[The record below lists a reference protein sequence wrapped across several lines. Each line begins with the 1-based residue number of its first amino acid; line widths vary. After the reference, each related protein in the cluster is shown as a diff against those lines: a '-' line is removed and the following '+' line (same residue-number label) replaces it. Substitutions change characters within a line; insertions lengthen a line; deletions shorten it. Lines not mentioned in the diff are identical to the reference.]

1 MPIIKSDS
9 RRHFYYLMLFALIIS
24 FGFQGSRGLFES
36 TEGRYAEVAREMV
49 TSGDYLVPRLNY
61 QPHWTKPP
69 VAYWVFAAGIE
80 LLGANDWGVRVGNA
94 LAFFFIVLI
103 VVKLGEAMWDEKTGI
118 LAGII
123 YASSLFPVV
132 AANNVSTDTILSL
145 WEILTVFSYWKAF
158 RTESQHISRRW
169 MLLLWFFSALAFL
182 TKGPPALLSLLV
194 VLIFHFYRK
203 RRGQKTP
210 SLAAGFGLPLFLVVG
225 FSWYLIVIM
234 KYPGLLDYFL
244 GQEVAA
250 RILTKKFNRNPEWY
264 APLYVYGAPFLLGA
278 GAWGYLWPQVFGKLK
293 PVKRFRDGF
302 WERLRQ
308 NPPLLFLFF
317 WIVFPTIILSL
328 SQSRLPLYVLPFF
341 PAVALLFGNLLRK
354 KIAEKGNFRRVWA
367 IALLS
372 GTLLLAAK
380 KGADHFPSHKNMK
393 PLAKV
398 CLAKAP
404 PPAHFYL
411 FDEEKLY
418 GLQFYLGDRL
428 RRVTDEKN
436 PPPGILNLDRLLDRL
451 KDEKSGVKVVFV
463 LENKNL
469 ERLGAHLG
477 RKNFP
482 FRLEKG
488 LERYQLLVLEKK
500 TD

>member
-1 MPIIKSDS
+1 MAI
-9 RRHFYYLMLFALIIS
+9 FALIIS

-49 TSGDYLVPRLNY
+49 TGGDYLVPRLNY

-69 VAYWVFAAGIE
+69 LAYWIIAGGIE
-80 LLGANDWGVRVGNA
+80 LLGANDWGVRLGNA

-132 AANNVSTDTILSL
+132 AANNVSTDTVLSL

-158 RTESQHISRRW
+158 RAASERRSRRW
-169 MLLLWFFSALAFL
+169 MLLLWLFSGLAFL
-182 TKGPPALLSLLV
+182 TKGPPALLSLLA
-194 VLIFHFYRK
+194 VLVFHFYRK
-203 RRGQKTP
+203 KRGQKTP
-210 SLAAGFGLPLFLVVG
+210 SLVAGFGLPLFFAVG
-225 FSWYLIVIM
+225 LSWYLIVVF
-234 KYPGLLDYFL
+234 KYPGLLNYFL
-244 GQEVAA
+244 GEEVAA

-264 APLYVYGAPFLLGA
+264 APLYVYGGPFLLGA
-278 GAWGYLWPQVFGKLK
+278 GAWSYLWPRVLRRLPPLK
-293 PVKRFRDGF
+293 QFRKNW
-302 WERLRQ
+302 WEQLRM
-308 NPPLLFLFF
+308 NPPLLFLAF

-341 PAVALLFGNLLRK
+341 PALALLFGKLLGK
-354 KIAEKGNFRRVWA
+354 TVAENGSWRRVWTV
-367 IALLS
+367 ALLS
-372 GTLLLAAK
+372 GVLLLAAK
-380 KGADHFPSHKNMK
+380 KGADYFPSHKNMK
-393 PLAKV
+393 PLAKI

-404 PPAHFYL
+404 ADARFYL

-428 RRVTDEKN
+428 RRVTDEKK
-436 PPPGILNLDRLLDRL
+436 PQPGILNLERLLARL
-451 KDEKSGVKVVFV
+451 KDENSPEKAVFI
-463 LENKNL
+463 LEKKNL
-469 ERLGAHLG
+469 ERLRTRLAGE
-477 RKNFP
+477 NIP
-482 FRLEKG
+482 FRVQKG
-488 LERYQLLVLEKK
+488 LERYQLVVLEKK